1 MKNTQKITLGIIG
14 VIIIAIIGVWGFNQT
29 SSSQKIFGPG
39 GMPTDEYNRAKTNQN
54 TNANSA
60 NQETTIQTSLQ
71 IDRQDGSTVKV
82 FGVKMEKDSTA
93 LSQLQKAAVDNNI
106 TIEVKTSDFGSY
118 VDSLDGLKGG
128 TDGKYWL
135 YSVNG
140 KEAAVGA
147 DQYKLAE
154 GDVAEWKFTK

>member
-1 MKNTQKITLGIIG
+1 MKNQSKIILGIIG
-14 VIIIAIIGVWGFNQT
+14 IVIVAIIGVWGFGQ
-29 SSSQKIFGPG
+29 
-39 GMPTDEYNRAKTNQN
+39 NRAPITNNNQN
-54 TNANSA
+54 ISINKNANA
-60 NQETTIQTSLQ
+60 GAVNQDAKIQTSLQ

-82 FGVKMEKDSTA
+82 FSVKMEKDSTA
-93 LSQLQKAAVDNNI
+93 LAQLQKAAVDNAI
-106 TIEVKTSDFGSY
+106 VIDIKTSDFGSY
-118 VDSLDGLKGG
+118 VDMLDGLEGG

>member
-1 MKNTQKITLGIIG
+1 MKNTQKIILGIIG
-14 VIIIAIIGVWGFNQT
+14 VIIVAIIGVWGFGQ
-29 SSSQKIFGPG
+29 
-39 GMPTDEYNRAKTNQN
+39 NRAPITNNNQN
-54 TNANSA
+54 ISINKNANA
-60 NQETTIQTSLQ
+60 GAVNQDAKIQTSLQ

-82 FGVKMEKDSTA
+82 FSVKMEKDSTA
-93 LSQLQKAAVDNNI
+93 LAQLQKAAVDNAVVI
-106 TIEVKTSDFGSY
+106 DIKTSDFGSY
-118 VDSLDGLKGG
+118 VDMLDGLKGG
-128 TDGKYWL
+128 TDEKYWL

>member
-1 MKNTQKITLGIIG
+1 MIQDSGNYMKNTQKIILGIIG
-14 VIIIAIIGVWGFNQT
+14 AAIIAIIGIWGFSQNK
-29 SSSQKIFGPG
+29 SSVV
-39 GMPTDEYNRAKTNQN
+39 NNNQN
-54 TNANSA
+54 ISINQNANSGA
-60 NQETTIQTSLQ
+60 VNNQEITIQTSLQ

-93 LSQLQKAAVDNNI
+93 LGQLQKAAGDNNI
-106 TIEVKTSDFGSY
+106 PLEIKTESFGSY

-128 TDGKYWL
+128 TDGKYWM

-140 KEAAVGA
+140 KEASVGA

>member
-1 MKNTQKITLGIIG
+1 MKNTQKIILGIIG
-14 VIIIAIIGVWGFNQT
+14 VIIVAIIGVWGFGQ
-29 SSSQKIFGPG
+29 
-39 GMPTDEYNRAKTNQN
+39 NRAPITNNNQN
-54 TNANSA
+54 ISINKNANA
-60 NQETTIQTSLQ
+60 GAVNQDAKIQTSLQ

-82 FGVKMEKDSTA
+82 FSVKMEKDSTA
-93 LSQLQKAAVDNNI
+93 LAQLQKAAVDNAI
-106 TIEVKTSDFGSY
+106 VIDIKTSDFGSY
-118 VDSLDGLKGG
+118 VDMLDGLKGG
-128 TDGKYWL
+128 TDEKYWL

>member
-1 MKNTQKITLGIIG
+1 MKNTKKIILGVIG
-14 VIIIAIIGVWGFNQT
+14 VIIIAIIGVWGF
-29 SSSQKIFGPG
+29 SEISPIGPG
-39 GMPTDEYNRAKTNQN
+39 GMLKDEYNRAELNQN
-54 TNANSA
+54 GNSGA
-60 NQETTIQTSLQ
+60 VSNQETAIQTSLQ

-82 FGVKMEKDSTA
+82 FSVKMEKDSTA
-93 LSQLQKAAVDNNI
+93 LAQLQKAAVDNNI
-106 TIEVKTSDFGSY
+106 IIEVKTESFGSY

-154 GDVAEWKFTK
+154 GDVAEWRFTK